1 MQKLTFFVFVAL
13 EFPFTVFTA
22 VGSIFF
28 IRQYKDLLQLL
39 LNGSDAAGV
48 FAADD
53 VPNLLGE
60 GQGLLLNDFS
70 ALDDIYCNIP
80 VDKAQDIQIQGVGVT
95 FYLQDVFLSHFIA
108 AGVFDNGN
116 AAVQLVQLQ
125 VVVQRKAHAGLDV
138 IQYKAFGNRAYIQH
152 TSTSN
157 NVRIKA
163 MRTYTPYWA
172 CLKYAALGSS
182 STSTEISFTRGR
194 GWSTSISLGA
204 RAILDLSNM

>member
-22 VGSIFF
+22 VGSVFF

-39 LNGSDAAGV
+39 FNGSDAAGV

-70 ALDDIYCNIP
+70 ALDDIYRNIP

-95 FYLQDVFLSHFIA
+95 FYLQDVLDRKS
-108 AGVFDNGN
+108 
-116 AAVQLVQLQ
+116 
-125 VVVQRKAHAGLDV
+125 VV
-138 IQYKAFGNRAYIQH
+138 
-152 TSTSN
+152 
-157 NVRIKA
+157 
-163 MRTYTPYWA
+163 
-172 CLKYAALGSS
+172 
-182 STSTEISFTRGR
+182 
-194 GWSTSISLGA
+194 
-204 RAILDLSNM
+204 